1 MLIEYTYGS
10 KGDKLT
16 KPANSEYHNNE
27 NDDYFIN
34 KFCCVMFGV
43 LIGVVITT
51 IIFTILV

>member
-10 KGDKLT
+10 KGDNPT

-34 KFCCVMFGV
+34 KFCGVMFGV
-43 LIGVVITT
+43 LIGVIITT